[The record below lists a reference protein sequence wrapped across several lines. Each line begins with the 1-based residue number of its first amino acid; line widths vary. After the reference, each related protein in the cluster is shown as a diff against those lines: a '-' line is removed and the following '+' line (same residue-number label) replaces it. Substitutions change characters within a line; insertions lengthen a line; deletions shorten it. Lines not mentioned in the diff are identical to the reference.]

1 MMGSK
6 ALVVPEQVNE
16 GRPPGC
22 TQPGG
27 QDLSEIKADCLWVEM
42 NRTMSLGYNGARGRQ
57 AGGFTLIELL
67 VVIAIIAIL
76 AALLLP
82 ALARAKAKALQAN
95 CLSNLKQ
102 LNTAALM
109 YYDDMKVWVGPLDLN
124 PGFSQGDWMWTLM
137 TYYAKVDKVRICP
150 AAPDKGLAAGAVN
163 PPGKADQAW
172 YWTLS
177 TPPYAGSYA
186 MNKWLALTAG
196 MPNTIQHPEWLIA
209 KETSVQQAVLTP
221 MFMDSV
227 WINLDPKEQDPPAGS
242 LYDPGIANEGMSRI
256 CIARHGGRPA
266 SSAGK
271 RNPGDPLPGSIEVGF
286 VDGHA
291 ENVKLERL
299 WLLYWHLN
307 WQLPTSGLHP
317 P

>member
-1 MMGSK
+1 MRRQQIVRTEMKHTMFSGNQG
-6 ALVVPEQVNE
+6 AED
-16 GRPPGC
+16 PPGA
-22 TQPGG
+22 Q
-27 QDLSEIKADCLWVEM
+27 
-42 NRTMSLGYNGARGRQ
+42 LGAPASRSPRR
-57 AGGFTLIELL
+57 ATGFTLIELL

-82 ALARAKAKALQAN
+82 ALARAKAKAQQAN

-102 LNTAALM
+102 LDLASLM
-109 YYDDMKVWVGPLDLN
+109 YYDDQKVWVGPLDWN
-124 PGFSQGDWMWTLM
+124 PGFSQGDWMWTLI
-137 TYYAKVDKVRICP
+137 TYYAKADKVRICP
-150 AAPDKGLAAGAVN
+150 AAPDKGLPAGAVN

-172 YWTLS
+172 WWTLS
-177 TPPYAGSYA
+177 TPPYCGSYA
-186 MNKWLALTAG
+186 MNKWLSPLPPSTGG
-196 MPNTIQHPEWLIA
+196 MGNVSQHPDWLYT
-209 KETSVQQAVLTP
+209 KETSVQQPVLSP

-227 WINLDPKEQDPPAGS
+227 WINLDPVENDAPPRS
-242 LYDPGIANEGMSRI
+242 LYDPGVSTEGMQRV
-256 CIARHGGRPA
+256 CIVRHGSVA
-266 SSAGK
+266 SGAVTHS
-271 RNPGDPLPGSIEVGF
+271 PGQPLPGSIEIGF

>member
-1 MMGSK
+1 MNQTRFVGNRGAK
-6 ALVVPEQVNE
+6 
-16 GRPPGC
+16 GRRA
-22 TQPGG
+22 T
-27 QDLSEIKADCLWVEM
+27 
-42 NRTMSLGYNGARGRQ
+42 
-57 AGGFTLIELL
+57 GFTLIELL

-82 ALARAKAKALQAN
+82 ALARAKSKAQQAN

-109 YYDDMKVWVGPLDLN
+109 YYDDMKVWVGPLDPN
-124 PGFSQGDWMWTLM
+124 PSFSQGDWMWTLM
-137 TYYAKVDKVRICP
+137 TYYAKVDKVRLCP
-150 AAPDKGLAAGAVN
+150 AAPDKGLAVGAVN

-186 MNKWLALTAG
+186 MNKWLAPKAG
-196 MPNTIQHPEWLIA
+196 MPNTTQHPEWLIT
-209 KETSVQQAVLTP
+209 KDVLIQQAVLTP

-227 WINLDPKEQDPPAGS
+227 WINLDPKEQDPPPNS
-242 LYDPGIANEGMSRI
+242 LYDPGISNDGMPRV
-256 CIARHGGRPA
+256 CIARHDSTA
-266 SSAGK
+266 SGALGHS
-271 RNPGDPLPGSIEVGF
+271 PGQPLPGSIELGF

-291 ENVKLERL
+291 ENIKLERL

>member
-1 MMGSK
+1 MNQTRFVGNRGAK
-6 ALVVPEQVNE
+6 
-16 GRPPGC
+16 GR
-22 TQPGG
+22 
-27 QDLSEIKADCLWVEM
+27 
-42 NRTMSLGYNGARGRQ
+42 RGT
-57 AGGFTLIELL
+57 GFTLIELL

-82 ALARAKAKALQAN
+82 ALARAKSKAQQAN

-109 YYDDMKVWVGPLDLN
+109 YYDDMKVWVGPLDPN
-124 PGFSQGDWMWTLM
+124 PSSSQGDWMWTLM
-137 TYYAKVDKVRICP
+137 TYYAKVDKVRLCP
-150 AAPDKGLAAGAVN
+150 SAPDKGLAPGAVN
-163 PPGKADQAW
+163 PVGKADQAW
-172 YWTLS
+172 WWTLS

-186 MNKWLALTAG
+186 MNKWLSPSAG
-196 MPNTIQHPEWLIA
+196 MPNTTAHPEWLIA
-209 KETSVQQAVLTP
+209 KDSSVQQAVLTP

-227 WINLDPKEQDPPAGS
+227 WINLDPKEQDPPPNS
-242 LYDPGIANEGMSRI
+242 LYDPDPGNSLHGMQRV
-256 CIARHGGRPA
+256 CIARHGSTA
-266 SSAGK
+266 SGALGHS
-271 RNPGDPLPGSIEVGF
+271 PGQPLPGSIEFGF

>member
-1 MMGSK
+1 
-6 ALVVPEQVNE
+6 
-16 GRPPGC
+16 
-22 TQPGG
+22 
-27 QDLSEIKADCLWVEM
+27 M

-82 ALARAKAKALQAN
+82 ALARAKSKAHQISCIN
-95 CLSNLKQ
+95 NLKQ

-109 YYDDMKVWVGPLDLN
+109 YNDDMKVWVGPLDTN
-124 PGFSQGDWMWTLM
+124 AMNSQGDWMWTLM
-137 TYYAKVDKVRICP
+137 TYYAKVDKLRICP
-150 AAPDKGLAAGAVN
+150 TAPDKGLAPGAVN
-163 PPGKADQAW
+163 PVGKADMAW

-186 MNKWLALTAG
+186 MNKWLSPAGG
-196 MPNTIQHPEWLIA
+196 MPNMLAHPNMLIA
-209 KETSVQQAVLTP
+209 KDTTVQQPVLTP

-227 WINLDPKEQDPPAGS
+227 WLNLDPMENDGPPRD
-242 LYDPGIANEGMSRI
+242 LYAPGDSNEGMPRV
-256 CIARHGGRPA
+256 CIVRHGGRPP
-266 SSAGK
+266 SATTHNTGA
-271 RNPGDPLPGSIEVGF
+271 PLPGTIDVGF